1 MEMNGCDE
9 QLIREVSESFSRA
22 SRVFA
27 RMMGQADAKA
37 VANKTTVGMETFYNG
52 EKQQQQQLL
61 GGILRPLPERVDLVP
76 DETDDSR
83 RLMVSMLSK
92 CA

>member
-1 MEMNGCDE
+1 MNGCDE

-76 DETDDSR
+76 NETDDSR
-83 RLMVSMLSK
+83 RLLVPMLSK

>member
-1 MEMNGCDE
+1 MNGCDE

-37 VANKTTVGMETFYNG
+37 AADKTTVGMETYYNG
-52 EKQQQQQLL
+52 EKKPQQQQLL
-61 GGILRPLPERVDLVP
+61 GVIICPLPERVDSVP
-76 DETDDSR
+76 DENDDSR
-83 RLMVSMLSK
+83 RLLVPMLSK

>member
-1 MEMNGCDE
+1 MEMKGCDE

-37 VANKTTVGMETFYNG
+37 VANKTTVGMETLYNG

-61 GGILRPLPERVDLVP
+61 GGIVCQLPERVDLVP
-76 DETDDSR
+76 DENDDSR
-83 RLMVSMLSK
+83 QVLVP